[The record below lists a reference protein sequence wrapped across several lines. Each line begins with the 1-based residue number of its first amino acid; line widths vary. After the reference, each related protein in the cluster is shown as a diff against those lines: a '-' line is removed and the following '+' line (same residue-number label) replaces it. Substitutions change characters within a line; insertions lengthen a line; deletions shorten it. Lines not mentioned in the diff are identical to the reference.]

1 MISYIKISERV
12 IERLKESVMKEIR
25 AVYSTNIP
33 DLSKIH
39 EILEKDKINE
49 LRMKIFDEINTGDHE
64 FIKLISKDIFD
75 DLVSILGPDISV
87 QKKLNFSIHMPG
99 DSSSVLDIHS
109 DTWSGE
115 SPFQLNL
122 WFPLTSA
129 EETNSMFL
137 LDKVFSIKQTEKIF
151 SGDQNVS
158 VSKLRSEVKDK
169 YFLKCDPGK
178 GVLFNTCIF
187 HGNVL
192 NSSNKTRISFNIRYK
207 GTFHPESSDT
217 GLGVRSVG
225 KFFIPLILSEN
236 SQLALKYLNINYKKP
251 LLEIN

>member
-1 MISYIKISERV
+1 MISHIKISERV

-25 AVYSTNIP
+25 AVYSTNIS

-49 LRMKIFDEINTGDHE
+49 LRMKIFDEINAGDHE

-151 SGDQNVS
+151 SADQTIMLKHLN
-158 VSKLRSEVKDK
+158 LL
-169 YFLKCDPGK
+169 FLNFQRAY
-178 GVLFNTCIF
+178 LTCQT
-187 HGNVL
+187 L
-192 NSSNKTRISFNIRYK
+192 
-207 GTFHPESSDT
+207 
-217 GLGVRSVG
+217 
-225 KFFIPLILSEN
+225 
-236 SQLALKYLNINYKKP
+236 
-251 LLEIN
+251 